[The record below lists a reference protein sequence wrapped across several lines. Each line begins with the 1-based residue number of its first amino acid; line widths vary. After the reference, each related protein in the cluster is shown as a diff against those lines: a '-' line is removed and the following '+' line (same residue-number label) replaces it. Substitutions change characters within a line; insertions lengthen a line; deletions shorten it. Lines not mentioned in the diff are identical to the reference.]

1 MMADS
6 KLKVIE
12 QFGYRNKDLNN
23 FKTPGRPGL
32 PVPTSLLVDNHLLQ
46 VSSVSQGRGIKLA
59 HGFWI
64 GRFMHSVS

>member
-1 MMADS
+1 MLADP

-12 QFGYRNKDLNN
+12 QFGYRNKNLNN
-23 FKTPGRPGL
+23 FKTPGL